1 MLGDLLLFG
10 FVVGLEFG
18 EFGFVVPGVAPGGG
32 VFGLVPGVIVFRFVV
47 FGPVP
52 FGFVRFGFVAPGPV
66 EFGAVPGVVLP
77 GFVVFGLVP
86 GVGGGACGV
95 SVLPG
100 GVAVPA
106 GGVAVPGVPLVP
118 D

>member
-1 MLGDLLLFG
+1 LLGDLLLFG

-66 EFGAVPGVVLP
+66 EFGAVPGV
-77 GFVVFGLVP
+77 
-86 GVGGGACGV
+86 GGACGV
-95 SVLPG
+95 AVLPG